1 MLAQPPVRTSIAS
14 QRIYFVM
21 TDRYANGDTSNDRG
35 GVSGPR
41 GVTGYDP
48 TDEGWFHGG
57 DLKGLTGDCTDARH
71 GLARIKNLGFTSIWI
86 TPPFG
91 QKSVQ
96 GDSAAYHGYWIRD
109 FTGVD
114 PHVGTQADFDAFVQC
129 AHLLGL
135 KVILDVVVNH
145 TADIVQLGGGSS
157 FVAPAAKPY
166 RDCSGRKFDPARYAT
181 GSTFPCVK
189 ASNMPRVPSIPA
201 GERDAKKPEWLND
214 PTNYHNRGDVNFGSC
229 SEACFEQGDFFG
241 LDDLFTEKPVVVD
254 GLADVYAN
262 WIRRY
267 KVDGFRID
275 TARHVNRAFFR
286 VWAPKILAAARAAG
300 VPDFELF
307 GEVPLTDSVDLSAFV
322 RDRGLP
328 NVLDFPLQDALTRF
342 AGGSAGP
349 GGIATR
355 LADDDYF
362 QGPSGVA
369 STPATFLGNHD
380 MGRAA
385 LKIKEQAGGAGPSE
399 LLQRVLLGHTLL
411 YFLRGAPVEYYGDEV
426 GIVGRGGDKQARQ
439 DLFPTQVADWK
450 TEERVG
456 APPIGNGSSLDVVG
470 HPIAERLGLL
480 GRLRDENPA
489 LSTGATFV
497 RYAKGKILAFSRID
511 ASARREYLAVFN
523 SGNSAAH
530 VQIPTSTPSST
541 WKAVFGT
548 SAQASSDSDRTV
560 SLDVDPLSA
569 VLLRAEADLPA
580 TAPGGPALRVARDNF
595 SELVRLSV
603 PAPAGPISVAFAVR
617 RAKGSAWHRLA
628 ADDSPPYRA
637 YLDPRR
643 YGRKEKIYLVAVVR
657 VLDGTT
663 AVSKVVPYTIRG
675 R

>member
-1 MLAQPPVRTSIAS
+1 
-14 QRIYFVM
+14 M

-35 GVSGPR
+35 GLSGPR
-41 GVTGYDP
+41 GATGYDP

-57 DLKGLTGDCTDARH
+57 DLEGLTGDCIDARH
-71 GLARIKNLGFTSIWI
+71 GLARIKDLGFTSIWI

-91 QKSVQ
+91 QKAVQ

-114 PHVGTQADFDAFVQC
+114 PHLGTEADFSAFVEC
-129 AHLLGL
+129 AHRLGL

-145 TADIVQLGGGSS
+145 TADVVQLSGGTD
-157 FVAPAAKPY
+157 FVDPSRKPY
-166 RDCSGRKFDPARYAT
+166 RDCAGRKFDPARYAT
-181 GSTFPCVK
+181 GSTFPCLK
-189 ASNMPRVPSIPA
+189 ASSMPRVPSIPA
-201 GERDAKKPEWLND
+201 DERDAKKPGWLND
-214 PTNYHNRGDVNFGSC
+214 PTNYHDRGNVDFGSC
-229 SEACFEQGDFFG
+229 SEICFEQGDFFG
-241 LDDLFTEKPVVVD
+241 LDDLFTEKPAVVN
-254 GLADVYAN
+254 GLAAVYGD

-275 TARHVNRAFFR
+275 TARHVNRAFFGAW
-286 VWAPKILAAARAAG
+286 VPKILAAARAAG

-328 NVLDFPLQDALTRF
+328 NVLDFPLQDALVRF

-349 GGIATR
+349 GGIASR
-355 LADDDYF
+355 LSDDDYF

-385 LKIKEQAGGAGPSE
+385 LKIKEQAGSAGPDE
-399 LLQRVLLGHTLL
+399 LLRRVLLGHTLL

-456 APPIGNGSSLDVVG
+456 APPIGTGSSFDVVG
-470 HPIAERLGLL
+470 HPIAARLEVL

-497 RYAKGKILAFSRID
+497 RYASGKVLAFSRID

-523 SGNSAAH
+523 SANAAAR
-530 VQIPTSTPSST
+530 VQIPTSTPSSA
-541 WKAVFGT
+541 WKTVFGT
-548 SAQASSDSDRTV
+548 PAQTSSGSDRTV
-560 SLDVDPLSA
+560 SLDVAPLSA
-569 VLLRAEADLPA
+569 VLLRAEAELPV
-580 TAPGGPALRVARDNF
+580 TAPGRPALKVAPDNF
-595 SELVRLSV
+595 SEFVRLSV
-603 PAPAGPISVAFAVR
+603 PTAASPISVAFAAR
-617 RAKGSAWHRLA
+617 RAKGKAWVRLA

-637 YLDPRR
+637 YLDPKRYFRR
-643 YGRKEKIYLVAVVR
+643 EKIYLVAVVR
-657 VLDGTT
+657 ALDGTA
-663 AVSKVVPYTIRG
+663 AVSKVVPYTVR
-675 R
+675 RR